1 MEAAEEPLRETE
13 DSIEKMRDPSHV
25 RNLSEHEMLA
35 LYRDSGLSVSCCEV
49 TKMPVV
55 LQSWLEHT
63 KTPPEIQAQI
73 KDKMLDEMNGG
84 GKTGF
89 SPYVHGVELCFD
101 QRWLL
106 LIGKK

>member
-1 MEAAEEPLRETE
+1 M
-13 DSIEKMRDPSHV
+13 K
-25 RNLSEHEMLA
+25 LA

-63 KTPPEIQAQI
+63 KTPPAIQAQI
-73 KDKMLDEMNGG
+73 KNKMLDEMNGG

-89 SPYVHGVELCFD
+89 FPYVHGVELCFD